1 MLAGTAVPMV
11 LPAQNTSTFVP
22 AEAGEEKPIK
32 PIRVSEAVTRSEI
45 DLLVKLENRPVLEL
59 NMVFT
64 SRVHYV
70 LINLTLD
77 LLHQSP
83 RNQRL

>member
-1 MLAGTAVPMV
+1 VE
-11 LPAQNTSTFVP
+11 N
-22 AEAGEEKPIK
+22 PIK
-32 PIRVSEAVTRSEI
+32 PIRVSEAVTRIEI

-64 SRVHYV
+64 SRVHDV

-77 LLHQSP
+77 L
-83 RNQRL
+83 